1 MMKIRNPNIER
12 RPADRNKPGKAKSE
26 IRSSK
31 AAPRT
36 ETNRSQINSKLE
48 KFKTPIPVRPVWNI
62 ELVLSFIVLKLFR
75 ISVFGFRAFSLDHL
89 NLFRILDFEF
99 RIYSVLGELELH
111 GEIYFFSNFGRA
123 IR

>member
-12 RPADRNKPGKAKSE
+12 GPADRNKPGKAKSE

-31 AAPRT
+31 EAPRT
-36 ETNRSQINSKLE
+36 ETNRSQINLKLG

-75 ISVFGFRAFSLDHL
+75 IS
-89 NLFRILDFEF
+89 DFEF
-99 RIYSVLGELELH
+99 RIYSVLGVLELH
-111 GEIYFFSNFGRA
+111 GERYCFSNFGRA